1 MLRHRIHYNHRHFGL
16 ITILLIALSCS
27 VACGQDATFTAT
39 VDKNILEMGER
50 LEVTFTL
57 NGAKGGANFRAP
69 AFNDFVMLSGPNQ
82 MTNTQFING
91 VISVSASYTYV
102 LQPKSE
108 GKFTIG
114 PATITVDGKQLQTQ
128 PIGIEV
134 RKGSAQQRQ
143 QSQGSQQQTDVARQI
158 GDNIYLRV
166 AVDRGKVYQG
176 EQVTASYKLYWRI
189 SLASNPSITKAP
201 ALSGFWNEEIE
212 MPRQGEVTREVVNGK
227 QYNVATLKKVALFPQ
242 RSGNLTIDPMEIDCQ
257 VQVQS
262 RRRSNDIFDQIFND
276 PFFGNVSNVNH
287 KVRSQPVTVNVIP
300 LPTADQPAEFSG
312 AVGSFS
318 IESWLDKR
326 EVKAN
331 EPVVLKVK
339 ITGRGNIKLLAAP
352 TITTSSDIER
362 YDPKI
367 YDNIAKQGDRIAGS
381 RTFEYLMIPRH
392 PGEQKIP
399 SFVFSYF
406 DVDKKQ
412 YSTYRSPD
420 FIVAV
425 DKGDEITQSYAS
437 GINKEDV
444 KLLGEDI
451 RFIKSETTTLH
462 RKGESFAG
470 SALFFIMSV
479 IPVLGFIGLI
489 IVMRKREKL
498 YGNTMLV
505 RNRKARKIARR
516 RLQEAHKLLQ
526 QKKNEEFYTEL
537 SRALYGYMSDK
548 MSIPQAD
555 ITIDKVC
562 SALRER
568 NIPEEKVERLA
579 KVIEDCEFARF
590 APSVDTQKMDTM
602 YSEASDLISSL
613 ENQL

>member
-1 MLRHRIHYNHRHFGL
+1 MPGRRVHSNPGMFSMIV
-16 ITILLIALSCS
+16 ILFLAFYCS
-27 VACGQDATFTAT
+27 VAYGQDVTFTAT
-39 VDKNILEMGER
+39 VDKNIIEMGEQ
-50 LEVTFTL
+50 LEITFELKGT
-57 NGAKGGANFRAP
+57 KGGGNFRAP
-69 AFNDFVMLSGPNQ
+69 AFPDFLTLSGPNQ
-82 MTNTQFING
+82 MSNMQFING
-91 VISVSASYTYV
+91 AMSVSTSYSYV
-102 LQPKSE
+102 LQSKSE

-114 PATITVDGKQLQTQ
+114 SATITANGKQLQTQ
-128 PIGIEV
+128 PISIEV
-134 RKGSAQQRQ
+134 RKGSAQQGQRSQ
-143 QSQGSQQQTDVARQI
+143 QSQQQTDISKQI
-158 GDNIYLRV
+158 GDNIFLRV
-166 AVDRGKVYQG
+166 VVDRGKVYQG

-189 SLASNPSITKAP
+189 TLASNPSITKAP

-212 MPRQGEVTREVVNGK
+212 MPRQGGVTREVVNGK

-242 RSGNLTIDPMEIDCQ
+242 RSGNLTIDPMEIDCI
-257 VQVQS
+257 VQVQA
-262 RRRSNDIFDQIFND
+262 RRRSNDILDQFFND

-300 LPTADQPAEFSG
+300 LPIADQPAEYSG

-326 EVKAN
+326 QVKAN
-331 EPVVLKVK
+331 EAVILKVK
-339 ITGRGNIKLLAAP
+339 ITGRGNIKLLEAP
-352 TITTSSDIER
+352 RVTTSSDIER

-367 YDNIAKQGDRIAGS
+367 YDNIARQGDRIAGS

-399 SFVFSYF
+399 SFTFSYF
-406 DVDKKQ
+406 DVEKKK

-425 DKGDEITQSYAS
+425 AKGDELTQTYAS
-437 GINKEDV
+437 GVSKEDV

-470 SALFFIMSV
+470 STLFFIMTV
-479 IPVLGFIGLI
+479 IPVLGFIGVV

-498 YGNTMLV
+498 YGNAVLV

-516 RLQEAHKLLQ
+516 RLLEAHRLLQ
-526 QKKNEEFYTEL
+526 QKKNEEFYTEI
-537 SRALYGYMSDK
+537 SRALYGYLGDK
-548 MSIPQAD
+548 LSIPQAD
-555 ITIDKVC
+555 IAIDKVC
-562 SALRER
+562 SVLLER
-568 NIPEEKVERLA
+568 NVSEDRVGRLS
-579 KVIEDCEFARF
+579 KVIEECEFARF
-590 APSVDTQKMDTM
+590 APSADTQQMDTT
-602 YSEASDLISSL
+602 YSEATELISSL